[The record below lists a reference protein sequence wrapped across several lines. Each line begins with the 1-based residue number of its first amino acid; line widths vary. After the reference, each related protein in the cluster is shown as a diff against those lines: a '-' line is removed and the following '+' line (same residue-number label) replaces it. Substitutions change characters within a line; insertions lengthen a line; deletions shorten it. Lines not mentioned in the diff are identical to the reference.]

1 MNRISRIGFVVN
13 DLSRSYIGAA
23 TAWVYTRLTTT
34 NPMTRYDS
42 VVSVQRAFTK
52 DELVEMA
59 EEAGVR
65 PVRIFTAPLFRLL
78 AVKEK

>member
-1 MNRISRIGFVVN
+1 
-13 DLSRSYIGAA
+13 
-23 TAWVYTRLTTT
+23 
-34 NPMTRYDS
+34 MTRYDS

-59 EEAGVR
+59 EEAGVQ